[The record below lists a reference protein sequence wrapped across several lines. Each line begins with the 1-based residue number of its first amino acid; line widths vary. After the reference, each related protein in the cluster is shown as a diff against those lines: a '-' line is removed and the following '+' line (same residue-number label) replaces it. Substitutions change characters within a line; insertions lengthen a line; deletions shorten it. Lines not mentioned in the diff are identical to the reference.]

1 MDYKLIEKLQTLLP
15 LGYLY
20 LIILGILRDG
30 VFFYMLGINF
40 LKYSSIMDILISPI
54 AELTSQPII
63 LATVTLMVIGFF
75 LYYNFLAN
83 NSHKKWVRDSIVSK
97 NFLKKNPD
105 AADIDLKIH
114 IKKQVY
120 FAIAFMVS
128 AFFLGGGLGTGIN
141 VKDRITNN
149 KLKVRHRIT
158 DDSGDQKDIYLI
170 DSNSAY
176 FFYVE
181 KGNKII
187 TIIPVSSIKKIELI
201 NNKMFENGS
210 FSSFLTL

>member
-30 VFFYMLGINF
+30 VFFYMLGVNF
-40 LKYSSIMDILISPI
+40 LKYSSVMDILISPI

-63 LATVTLMVIGFF
+63 LATVILMIIGFF
-75 LYYNFLAN
+75 FYYNFLAK
-83 NSHKKWVRDSIVSK
+83 NSHKKWVRESVVSK
-97 NFLKKNPD
+97 KYLKQHPD
-105 AADIDLKIH
+105 STELDLKIH

-120 FAIAFMVS
+120 FAVAFMIL
-128 AFFLGGGLGTGIN
+128 AFFLGGGVGTGIN

-149 KLKVRHRIT
+149 NLKIKHRIT
-158 DDSGDQKDIYLI
+158 DDSGIQKEIYLI

-181 KGNKII
+181 KGSKIV
-187 TIIPVSSIKKIELI
+187 TIVPVSSIKKIELI

>member
-1 MDYKLIEKLQTLLP
+1 MDYKLIEKLQTFLP

-54 AELTSQPII
+54 SELTSQPII
-63 LATVTLMVIGFF
+63 LLTVTFMITGFF
-75 LYYNFLAN
+75 FYYNFLAN
-83 NSHKKWVRDSIVSK
+83 NSHKKWVRDSMVAK
-97 NFLKKNPD
+97 KYLKKNPGSSD
-105 AADIDLKIH
+105 LDLKVH

-120 FAIAFMVS
+120 FAIAFMIS
-128 AFFLGGGLGTGIN
+128 AFFLGGGVGTGLN

-149 KLKVRHRIT
+149 KLKIKHRIT
-158 DDSGDQKDIYLI
+158 DDSGNQKDIYLI

-176 FFYVE
+176 FFYIE
-181 KGNKII
+181 KGSKTI
-187 TIIPVSSIKKIELI
+187 TIVPVGSIKKIELI
-201 NNKMFENGS
+201 NNKMFEKGNL
-210 FSSFLTL
+210 SSFLTL

>member
-1 MDYKLIEKLQTLLP
+1 MDYKLIEKLQTFLP

-40 LKYSSIMDILISPI
+40 LKYSSIMDILISPL

-63 LATVTLMVIGFF
+63 LVTVILMIIGFF
-75 LYYNFLAN
+75 FYYNFLAN

-97 NFLKKNPD
+97 SFLKKNPD

-128 AFFLGGGLGTGIN
+128 AFFLGGGFGTGIN
-141 VKDRITNN
+141 VKERITNN
-149 KLKVRHRIT
+149 NLKIKHRMT
-158 DDSGDQKDIYLI
+158 DDSGNQKEIYLI

-181 KGNKII
+181 KGSKIV
-187 TIIPVSSIKKIELI
+187 TIVPVGSIKKIELI
-201 NNKMFENGS
+201 NNKMFEKGS

>member
-1 MDYKLIEKLQTLLP
+1 MDYKLIEKIQTFLP

-63 LATVTLMVIGFF
+63 LLTVTLMIIGFF
-75 LYYNFLAN
+75 LYYNFLAK
-83 NSHKKWVRDSIVSK
+83 NSHKKWVRDSIVIK
-97 NFLKKNPD
+97 KYLKKNPD
-105 AADIDLKIH
+105 SADSDLKTH
-114 IKKQVY
+114 IKKQAY
-120 FAIAFMVS
+120 FAVAFMIAS
-128 AFFLGGGLGTGIN
+128 FFLGGGLGMGMTA
-141 VKDRITNN
+141 KDRIVNN
-149 KLKVRHRIT
+149 KMKIKHRIT
-158 DDSGDQKDIYLI
+158 DDSGNQKDIYLI

-181 KGNKII
+181 KGRKTV
-187 TIIPVSSIKKIELI
+187 TIVPVGSIKKIELI
-201 NNKMFENGS
+201 NNKMFEKGNL
-210 FSSFLTL
+210 SSFLTL

>member
-1 MDYKLIEKLQTLLP
+1 MDYKLIEKLQTFLP

-54 AELTSQPII
+54 SELTSQPII
-63 LATVTLMVIGFF
+63 LVTVIILIIG
-75 LYYNFLAN
+75 LIWYNNFLAN
-83 NSHKKWVRDSIVSK
+83 NSHKNWVRNSLI
-97 NFLKKNPD
+97 NRPFLKKNPN
-105 AADIDLKIH
+105 ASVQDLKLH

-120 FAIAFMVS
+120 FSVAFMIA
-128 AFFLGGGLGTGIN
+128 AFFLGGGIGSGFS
-141 VKDRITNN
+141 VKDRIKKNN
-149 KLKVRHRIT
+149 LKIKHKIT
-158 DDSGDQKDIYLI
+158 DDSGNQKDIYLI

-181 KGNKII
+181 KGSKTI
-187 TIIPVSSIKKIELI
+187 TIVPVSSIKKIELI
-201 NNKMFENGS
+201 NNKMFEKGNL
-210 FSSFLTL
+210 SSFLTL

>member
-63 LATVTLMVIGFF
+63 LATVIILVLGII
-75 LYYNFLAN
+75 LYNNFLAR
-83 NSHKKWVRDSIVSK
+83 NSHKTWVQKSMLYRS
-97 NFLKKNPD
+97 FYKKNPD
-105 AADIDLKIH
+105 ATEQDLKLH

-120 FAIAFMVS
+120 FSVAFMIAS
-128 AFFLGGGLGTGIN
+128 FFLGGGLGTGLSA
-141 VKDRITNN
+141 KDKIVNN
-149 KLKVRHRIT
+149 KMKIKHRIT
-158 DDSGDQKDIYLI
+158 DDSGNQKDIYLI
-170 DSNSAY
+170 DSNSGY

-181 KGNKII
+181 NGSKII
-187 TIIPVSSIKKIELI
+187 NIVPVGSLKKIELI
-201 NNKMFENGS
+201 NNKKLEKDDWT
-210 FSSFLTL
+210 SFLTL

>member
-1 MDYKLIEKLQTLLP
+1 MDYRLIEKLQTLLP

-30 VFFYMLGINF
+30 VFFYMLGVNF

-63 LATVTLMVIGFF
+63 LATVILMIIGFF
-75 LYYNFLAN
+75 FYYNFLAK
-83 NSHKKWVRDSIVSK
+83 NSHKKWVRESMVSK
-97 NFLKKNPD
+97 KYLKQNPD
-105 AADIDLKIH
+105 STELDLKIH

-120 FAIAFMVS
+120 FAVAFMVL
-128 AFFLGGGLGTGIN
+128 AFFLGGGVGTGIN

-149 KLKVRHRIT
+149 NLKIKHRIT
-158 DDSGDQKDIYLI
+158 DDFGNKKEIYLI

-181 KGNKII
+181 KGSKIV
-187 TIIPVSSIKKIELI
+187 TIVPVSAIKKIELI

>member
-1 MDYKLIEKLQTLLP
+1 MDYKLIEKLQTFLP

-54 AELTSQPII
+54 SELTSQPII
-63 LATVTLMVIGFF
+63 LLTVTFMITGFF
-75 LYYNFLAN
+75 FYYNFLAN
-83 NSHKKWVRDSIVSK
+83 NSLKKWVRDSMVAK
-97 NFLKKNPD
+97 KYLKKNPGSSD
-105 AADIDLKIH
+105 LDLKVH

-120 FAIAFMVS
+120 FAIAFMIS
-128 AFFLGGGLGTGIN
+128 AFFLGGGVGTGLN

-149 KLKVRHRIT
+149 KLKIKHRIT
-158 DDSGDQKDIYLI
+158 DDSGNQKDIYLI

-181 KGNKII
+181 KGSKTI
-187 TIIPVSSIKKIELI
+187 TIVPVGSIKKIELI
-201 NNKMFENGS
+201 NNKMFEKGNL
-210 FSSFLTL
+210 SSFLTL

>member
-1 MDYKLIEKLQTLLP
+1 MDYKIIEKLQTLLP

-30 VFFYMLGINF
+30 VFFYMLGVNF

-63 LATVTLMVIGFF
+63 LISLIILIIGFV

-83 NSHKKWVRDSIVSK
+83 NSHRKWVRFSVAGKS
-97 NFLKKNPD
+97 FFKKNPN
-105 AADIDLKIH
+105 ATEEDLKLH

-120 FAIAFMVS
+120 FAVAFMVAS
-128 AFFLGGGLGTGIN
+128 FFLGGGLGTGMTA
-141 VKDRITNN
+141 KDRIVNN
-149 KLKVRHRIT
+149 KMKIKHRIT
-158 DDSGDQKDIYLI
+158 DDSGSQKDIYLI

-181 KGNKII
+181 KGHKIV
-187 TIIPVSSIKKIELI
+187 TIVPVSSIKKIELI
-201 NNKMFENGS
+201 NNKMFEKGS

>member
-1 MDYKLIEKLQTLLP
+1 MDYKLIEKLQTFLP

-63 LATVTLMVIGFF
+63 LLTVTLMILGFF
-75 LYYNFLAN
+75 FYYNFLAN
-83 NSHKKWVRDSIVSK
+83 NSHKKWVRDSMVAK
-97 NFLKKNPD
+97 KYLKKNPD
-105 AADIDLKIH
+105 SSDNDLKIH
-114 IKKQVY
+114 IKKQV
-120 FAIAFMVS
+120 FFTIAFMIS
-128 AFFLGGGLGTGIN
+128 AFFLGGGVGTGLN

-149 KLKVRHRIT
+149 KLKIKHRIT
-158 DDSGDQKDIYLI
+158 DDSGNQKDIYII

-181 KGNKII
+181 KGSKVI
-187 TIIPVSSIKKIELI
+187 TIVPVGSIKKIELI
-201 NNKMFENGS
+201 NNKMFEDV
-210 FSSFLTL
+210 SFLNRLTL

>member
-1 MDYKLIEKLQTLLP
+1 MDYKLIEKLQTFLP

-63 LATVTLMVIGFF
+63 LLTVTLMIIGFF
-75 LYYNFLAN
+75 FYYNFLAN
-83 NSHKKWVRDSIVSK
+83 NSHKKWVRDSMVAK
-97 NFLKKNPD
+97 KYLKKKPGSSD
-105 AADIDLKIH
+105 VDLKVH

-120 FAIAFMVS
+120 FAIAFMIS
-128 AFFLGGGLGTGIN
+128 AFFLGGGVGTGLN

-149 KLKVRHRIT
+149 KLKIKHRIT
-158 DDSGDQKDIYLI
+158 DDSGNQKDIYLI

-181 KGNKII
+181 KGSKVI
-187 TIIPVSSIKKIELI
+187 TIVPVGSIKKIELI
-201 NNKMFENGS
+201 NNKMFEDVGFLNR
-210 FSSFLTL
+210 LTL